1 MELVAVVGMAS
12 ETNRMVTAFGI
23 EPDERYRTPPDA

>member
-12 ETNRMVTAFGI
+12 ESNRMTTALQV
-23 EPDERYRTPPDA
+23 PLDDAYKDGF